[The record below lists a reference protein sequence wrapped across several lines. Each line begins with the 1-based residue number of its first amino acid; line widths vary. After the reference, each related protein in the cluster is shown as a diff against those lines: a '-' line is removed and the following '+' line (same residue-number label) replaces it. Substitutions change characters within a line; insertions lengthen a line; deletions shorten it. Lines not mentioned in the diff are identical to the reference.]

1 MVGAF
6 PMLLECSYN
15 MATSFPQN
23 ERCQRERERKDQV
36 EAILVMSLRH
46 HMAQL
51 LPHSALEVNH

>member
-46 HMAQL
+46 HMA
-51 LPHSALEVNH
+51 